1 MILLLQFRNGFEI
14 QGLLFCAPN
23 KSSNYD
29 QQIKKTSNSFSWYHF
44 FVGCN
49 KDDNKPSSSAKD
61 PNTAEPAFI
70 DRFSSTA
77 GHLQV
82 RTATNNLPAANG
94 KTSK

>member
-1 MILLLQFRNGFEI
+1 MKHLCVFALVMFM
-14 QGLLFCAPN
+14 CAA
-23 KSSNYD
+23 
-29 QQIKKTSNSFSWYHF
+29 
-44 FVGCN
+44 CN